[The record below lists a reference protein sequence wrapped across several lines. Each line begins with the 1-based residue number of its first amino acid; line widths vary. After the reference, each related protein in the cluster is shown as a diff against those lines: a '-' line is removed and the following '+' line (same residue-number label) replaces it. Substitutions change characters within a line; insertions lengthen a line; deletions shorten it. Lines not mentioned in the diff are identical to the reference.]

1 MIVGTV
7 TEKQGPALKRVF
19 DQMAEPKWVIA
30 FGVCASTGG
39 FYQNY
44 HAMPGADQVI
54 PVDVYIPGCP
64 PRPEQVLDALILLM
78 ELIQSGRGHS
88 QLRTKREAVIAA
100 AADQRRVTQNRQF
113 VVLNVDRHP
122 VMSQK
127 VLDALKAKFG
137 ETITKTE
144 SQHGD
149 EIAWIRRDDL
159 VAVATWLRDDPAMAF
174 DAPVFCTCIDRLDWR
189 PLHRPP
195 SEAWTE
201 PTGGPDDKPRFE
213 VCYQLRSLAHRHRI
227 RLKVGVPETDP
238 RCPSLSE
245 LWSAFNW
252 QERETFDMY
261 GIRFDGHPDLR
272 RIYLYDEFVGYP
284 LRKDYPKEKRQPLVR
299 RDDLL
304 INPIKKP
311 GAHHGS

>member
-1 MIVGTV
+1 
-7 TEKQGPALKRVF
+7 
-19 DQMAEPKWVIA
+19 
-30 FGVCASTGG
+30 
-39 FYQNY
+39 
-44 HAMPGADQVI
+44 
-54 PVDVYIPGCP
+54 
-64 PRPEQVLDALILLM
+64 
-78 ELIQSGRGHS
+78 
-88 QLRTKREAVIAA
+88 
-100 AADQRRVTQNRQF
+100 
-113 VVLNVDRHP
+113 
-122 VMSQK
+122 MSQK
-127 VLDALKAKFG
+127 VLDALVAKFG
-137 ETITKTE
+137 SDIANTE

-149 EIAWIRRDDL
+149 EIAWIKREAL
-159 VAVATWLRDDPAMAF
+159 VAVATWLRDDPAMLF
-174 DAPVFCTCIDRLDWR
+174 DAPVFCTCIDRLDWH

-201 PTGGPDDKPRFE
+201 DKPRFE

-227 RLKVGVPETDP
+227 RLKVSVPEADP
-238 RCPSLSE
+238 HCPSLTE
-245 LWSAFNW
+245 LWSGFNW

-304 INPIKKP
+304 INPLKKP